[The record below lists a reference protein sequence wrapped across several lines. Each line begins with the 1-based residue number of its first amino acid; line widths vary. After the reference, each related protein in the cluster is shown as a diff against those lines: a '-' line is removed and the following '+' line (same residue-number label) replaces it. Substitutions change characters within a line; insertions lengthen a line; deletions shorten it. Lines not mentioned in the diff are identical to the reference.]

1 MSNRITR
8 IIVALLA
15 IPFLLGLSYWGEIP
29 FLIFTLVIGLV
40 SFYEFS
46 TMVKNKNIFVCNLI
60 GFISVA
66 LIISNAY
73 FHLFQLDVFL
83 LSAIPLLLLI
93 ELFRNKESA
102 INNLSAT
109 LLGIFYA
116 GFFSATLIGI
126 REFYVDVPLSY
137 TNGGFIIITIF
148 ITLWMTD
155 SAAYFI
161 GSAIGKNKLFPRVSP
176 NKSWEG
182 AIAGFVFAI
191 ITLVVLKIFLLN
203 FLNWVDIIAFGVI
216 IGIFGQVGDLI
227 ESLIKR
233 DAGVKDSSNIIPG
246 HGGIF
251 DRFDSLLFSAPII
264 YLYLVLFAK

>member
-1 MSNRITR
+1 MSNRVTR
-8 IIVALLA
+8 ILIAILA
-15 IPFLLGLSYWGEIP
+15 IPFLLGISYYGKIP
-29 FLIFTLVIGLV
+29 FLMFTLLIGLV

-46 TMVKNKNIFVCNLI
+46 NMIKKKSIYTCNLI

-66 LIISNAY
+66 IIILNSY
-73 FHLFQLDVFL
+73 FMLVQTKIIV
-83 LSAIPLLLLI
+83 LSILPLLLI
-93 ELFRNKESA
+93 VELFRNKDSA
-102 INNLSAT
+102 ISNISAT
-109 LLGIFYA
+109 LLGIVYL
-116 GFFSATLIGI
+116 GVFSSTLIGI
-126 REFYVDVPLSY
+126 REFYSNNYVY
-137 TNGGFIIITIF
+137 GGYIIIAVF

-161 GSAIGKNKLFPRVSP
+161 GTAIGKHKLFPRVSP

-182 AIAGFVFAI
+182 AIAGFIFALI
-191 ITLVVLKIFLLN
+191 SLVASKLIYLDFLS
-203 FLNWVDIIAFGVI
+203 WTDIIAFSVI

-233 DAGVKDSSNIIPG
+233 DSGVKDSSNLIPG

-264 YLYLVLFAK
+264 YIYLLIF

>member
-8 IIVALLA
+8 VLVALFA
-15 IPFLLGLSYWGEIP
+15 IPFLLGLSFWGGIP
-29 FLIFTLVIGLV
+29 FLIFILVIGLV

-46 TMVKNKNIFVCNLI
+46 TMVKRKSIYPCYLI
-60 GFISVA
+60 GFLSVT
-66 LIISNAY
+66 LIILNAY
-73 FHLFQLDVFL
+73 FHLFQFELILLIIFL
-83 LSAIPLLLLI
+83 ILLVI

-102 INNLSAT
+102 INNVSST
-109 LLGIFYA
+109 LFGILYTGLFA
-116 GFFSATLIGI
+116 ASIIGI
-126 REFYVDVPLSY
+126 RELYVDTPLSY
-137 TNGGFIIITIF
+137 NNGGFIIITIF

-161 GSAIGKNKLFPRVSP
+161 GSTIGKHKLFPRVSP

-191 ITLVVLKIFLLN
+191 ITLVVLKTVLLDFLD
-203 FLNWVDIIAFGVI
+203 WIDVIAFGII

-233 DAGVKDSSNIIPG
+233 DAGVKDSSNLIPG

-251 DRFDSLLFSAPII
+251 DRFDSLLYSAPII
-264 YLYLVLFAK
+264 YLYLSLFVK